1 MNCYRKEKMN
11 LFGAAFVAVS
21 VLFLAACADEESTD
35 PGDRENPAIHDTDV
49 YTQAKSS
56 DEYKNPDVEYGKMTD
71 PRDGKVYRTVK
82 IGNLEWMAEN
92 LNFSDSELLPNI
104 ADGNWC
110 YEDDTSFCNV
120 GGRLYT
126 WTAAMNLS
134 PDMQNAS
141 VWYYRSPS
149 ASERRGVCPEGWVVP
164 SYSEFWSLVVKT
176 GSTGRAGLLLKSTKG
191 WRDGNVGKDTLGFT
205 ALPLGFYVDGKSYN
219 AGFESIFWT
228 SDEED
233 YGVNNARSMKISYD
247 SDEFE
252 LDTEKKWFGFSVRC
266 VKDTSVIRVARED
279 SVSRMDELE
288 RLKDLFDT
296 AKVVKGT
303 FVDPRDKREYRTVKI
318 GDQTWMAENMVYQAD
333 DSVSACYARKDSLCK
348 IYGRLYSYEFA
359 RDSVCPEGWTLPTRA
374 NYEVLRKW
382 TGHADVVDIYYI
394 DISALTLKSK
404 ETWTDYKKGGDAHD
418 GSGLDLYG
426 FGVLAGGRG
435 TIGVE
440 ADSFFN
446 RGESAHLWVHDN
458 GDGYYFSIDFSNNDY
473 STGYS
478 GRGQKGLAS
487 VRCIQGDKPVYYEC
501 PVDTSKYKVPSYT
514 GVDSSITKGGYLQ
527 DLRNNKYYKVVTI
540 GKQTWMAE
548 NLNIGVDEYQD
559 RIACYR
565 NDDEECDSLGTY
577 FKWDDAMDFKSVFT
591 SVDDYYCRHNE
602 ERRGVCPKGWHL
614 PSEDEWRELIETVGD
629 SLSANHI
636 LKSKNGW
643 QQESGLDTYG
653 FNAVSGG
660 YNPGSRWST
669 GRERFAYFW
678 SRTESSREVAR
689 GISFSGENCSF
700 VKMDFVEKGT
710 NMPVRCL
717 KDEALLSEA
726 VELVPYE
733 SPEHCVEKPVTYV
746 FDDSVRKAASLYD
759 EEKNTLLDKRDGR
772 TYKTTKIGS
781 QIWMAENLA
790 FDYDIGSAKNFC
802 IYSNA
807 DSCSKYGLYYTWSAA
822 MDSAGEFR
830 GNGADSIVRGICPS
844 GWHLPSKQEWYDL
857 VEIVTGEPFD
867 QSYGYTMNQIEY
879 TQRVLKS
886 VDGWASSAYAGI
898 DSVDFYGYPMGNWIG
913 SKKKYEDVGSTAY
926 YWSTESIDAKYAS
939 IFALHATN
947 AYMLVHVFS
956 KGDAIPVRC
965 LKD

>member
-1 MNCYRKEKMN
+1 MIMCLSRINA
-11 LFGAAFVAVS
+11 LLWIVALS
-21 VLFLAACADEESTD
+21 LLAACTDEESVGPVERED
-35 PGDRENPAIHDTDV
+35 PSVHDMDV
-49 YTQAKSS
+49 YTKAKSA
-56 DEYKNPDVEYGKMTD
+56 DDYKNSHVKYGKMTD
-71 PRDGKVYRTVK
+71 PRDGKVYRT
-82 IGNLEWMAEN
+82 IILDSLEWMAEN
-92 LNFSDSELLPNI
+92 LNFSDSELVPNI
-104 ADGNWC
+104 KGASWC
-110 YEDDTSFCNV
+110 YDNEPDFCKV

-126 WTAAMNLS
+126 WAAAMNLES
-134 PDMQNAS
+134 EKLRTGWNSYNWSAAS
-141 VWYYRSPS
+141 
-149 ASERRGVCPEGWVVP
+149 RRGICPEGWVVP
-164 SYSEFWSLVVKT
+164 KYLEYLDLTFAT
-176 GSTGRAGLLLKSTKG
+176 GNSSSAGYLLKSTKG
-191 WRDGNVGKDTLGFT
+191 WRGADGNGVDSYGFT
-205 ALPLGFYVDGKSYN
+205 VLPLGFYAKGEFLN
-219 AGFESIFWT
+219 AGFESGFWT
-228 SDEED
+228 SSEDD
-233 YGVNNARSMKISYD
+233 YGGYSDAKAVIFSYD
-247 SDEFE
+247 NEGAPVKAKKKEF
-252 LDTEKKWFGFSVRC
+252 GYSVRC
-266 VKDTSVIRVARED
+266 VRDTSLKRIARED
-279 SVSRMDELE
+279 STSRMDELE
-288 RLKDLFDT
+288 RVGELFDT

-303 FVDPRDKREYRTVKI
+303 FVDPRDKHEYRTVKI
-318 GDQTWMAENMVYQAD
+318 GDQTWMAENMNYRAS
-333 DSVSACYARKDSLCK
+333 DSVSACYAHEDSLCE
-348 IYGRLYSYEFA
+348 IYGRLYTYEFA

-374 NYEVLRKW
+374 NYEVLRKR
-382 TGHADVVDIYYI
+382 TGYADVIDIYYI
-394 DISALTLKSK
+394 DVSALTLKGK
-404 ETWTDYKKGGDAHD
+404 ETWADYHRGIEAHD

-426 FGVLAGGRG
+426 FDVLAGGRG
-435 TIGVE
+435 VIGAEV
-440 ADSFFN
+440 DSFFN
-446 RGESAHLWVHDN
+446 RGENAHLWVRD
-458 GDGYYFSIDFSNNDY
+458 DVGYYYTIDFDNENYGTDY
-473 STGYS
+473 N
-478 GRGQKGLAS
+478 GRGENGLAS
-487 VRCIQGDKPVYYEC
+487 VRCIQGEKPNYYEC
-501 PVDTSKYKVPSYT
+501 PVDTLDYKRPSYT
-514 GVDSSITKGGYLQ
+514 GTDSSITKGGYLQ
-527 DLRNNKYYKVVTI
+527 DLRNGKYYKVVTI

-548 NLNIGVDEYQD
+548 NLNIGIDEYQG
-559 RIACYR
+559 RTSCYR
-565 NDDEECDSLGTY
+565 NEDNECDSLGTY
-577 FKWDDAMDFKSVFT
+577 FKWDDAMDFKSAFT

-602 ERRGVCPKGWHL
+602 VRRGVCPKGWHL
-614 PSEDEWRELIETVGD
+614 PSEEEWLELVETVGD

-653 FNAVSGG
+653 FKALPGG
-660 YNPGSRWST
+660 YNPGSSWSIGT
-669 GRERFAYFW
+669 AHEADFW
-678 SRTESSREVAR
+678 TRSDSPNSREIAMGFTLR
-689 GISFSGENCSF
+689 GDSCSF
-700 VKMDFVEKGT
+700 AGIEPVSKET
-710 NMPVRCL
+710 SLPVRCL
-717 KDEALLSEA
+717 KDDPLLSEA

-733 SPEHCVEKPVTYV
+733 APKHCSEDPVSYV

-947 AYMLVHVFS
+947 GYMLVHIFL
-956 KGDAIPVRC
+956 KEDATTVRC
-965 LKD
+965 VKD